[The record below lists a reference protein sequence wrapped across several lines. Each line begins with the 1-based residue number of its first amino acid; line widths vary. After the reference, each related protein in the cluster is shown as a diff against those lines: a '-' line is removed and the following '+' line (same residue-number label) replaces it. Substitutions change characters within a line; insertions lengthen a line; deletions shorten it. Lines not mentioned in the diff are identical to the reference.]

1 MKTPALLLT
10 AIVALATAVP
20 GMARQKNVTDPD
32 IPRSLPAEGG
42 AVSVSWTDPAGFS
55 EIKYSGNRW
64 EAERG
69 NWVTDLAK
77 YLRDEA
83 GQQLARGQTL
93 DIVIT
98 DIDRAGRYEP
108 TVRPGMDD
116 IRIVKDLYPP
126 RMTLNFTLKG
136 ADGQV
141 VAEGERKLVDH
152 GFLMGPNLN
161 NNDNLRYEKR
171 LIDDWLRKEFRN
183 GPAVTST
190 P

>member
-1 MKTPALLLT
+1 MKAPALLLT
-10 AIVALATAVP
+10 ALVACATAAP
-20 GMARQKNVTDPD
+20 AMAAPKNVTDPD
-32 IPRSLPAEGG
+32 LPRSVPAEGG
-42 AVSVSWTDPAGFS
+42 AVSVSWTDPAQFS

-69 NWVTDLAK
+69 TWVTQLAT

-83 GQQLARGQTL
+83 GQRLARGQTL
-93 DIVIT
+93 DITIS

-108 TVRPGMDD
+108 TAHSAMND

-152 GFLMGPNLN
+152 AFLMGTQIN

-183 GPAVTST
+183 NAALSAT